1 MSSAF
6 VDSAIA
12 QPRLDAAAGSR
23 RFPVTGVL
31 SRCQLPLLLLLA
43 TIWMARS
50 PYSASNLEVPP
61 DSVEYALAP
70 AQVLETGHY
79 QIIVEGRG
87 LPPRYPPWFPLA
99 VIFPVYALL
108 GAEPGNAILGITF
121 LAVAGVG
128 IAWAIGRRIGGAVG
142 GILAGLGV
150 LALPAYSGWATQI
163 MSDVPCTALVL
174 GGCWLFLRIRART
187 GAPQLLAFWGAGVL
201 IAVAAL
207 FRPVSAA
214 MLLPFAVAAI
224 APWRVRL
231 VLARTAGLLFPMLG
245 AAAATFS
252 YNAATF
258 GSPLRNGYHFW
269 SWTESTPLRDFFA
282 LSSVA
287 LNWQML
293 LRTGLPMLLIIC
305 LALEMA
311 LRRSK
316 SLARKQAAGPLREL
330 VFFVA
335 STGIPML
342 IFHLFYVYP
351 CDRFFLPILTGTAI
365 IAGSLLGLQWG
376 QKYQRAIGTAFVVLL
391 PLVALARIGVPDP
404 VPQRRVAA
412 DRIRE
417 NTPADAV
424 VISAI
429 DPAFLEQRVASHS
442 ARRIVPL
449 SREVE
454 YTRALFSPQ
463 PSVTRDQPTSASEA
477 RRRYLIQFVATE
489 QIDELVKEARQGQ
502 RIFLDTTALKEDED
516 SEAFNL
522 VNSRF
527 RMVRK
532 TPALYELE
540 VR

>member
-6 VDSAIA
+6 ADPVIA
-12 QPRLDAAAGSR
+12 QPRLDVGAASQR
-23 RFPVTGVL
+23 LPFTRVL
-31 SRCQLPLLLLLA
+31 SRYQLPLLLLIA
-43 TIWMARS
+43 SIWMARS

-87 LPPRYPPWFPLA
+87 LPPRYPPWFPMA
-99 VIFPVYALL
+99 VIFPVYALF

-128 IAWAIGRRIGGAVG
+128 IAWAIGKRIGGAVG

-150 LALPAYSGWATQI
+150 LALPAYSGWATQV

-174 GGCWLFLRIRART
+174 GGCWLFLRIRTRP
-187 GAPQLLAFWGAGVL
+187 GSPQLWAFWGAGVL
-201 IAVAAL
+201 IAVATL

-214 MLLPFAVAAI
+214 MLLPFAVTAI
-224 APWRVRL
+224 APWKVRL
-231 VLARTAGLLFPMLG
+231 ALARTAGLLFPMLG
-245 AAAATFS
+245 AAAATVS
-252 YNAATF
+252 YNTATF

-269 SWTESTPLRDFFA
+269 SWTESTPLRDFFT
-282 LSSVA
+282 LSSVG

-293 LRTGLPMLLIIC
+293 LRTGLPILLIVC
-305 LALEMA
+305 LAVEMA
-311 LRRSK
+311 LRRNK
-316 SLARKQAAGPLREL
+316 SSARKEAADPLRDL

-365 IAGSLLGLQWG
+365 IAGSLMGLLWG
-376 QKYQRAIGTAFVVLL
+376 KKHQRAIGAAFAALL

-424 VISAI
+424 IISAI
-429 DPAFLEQRVASHS
+429 DPVFLEQRVAGHS

-454 YTRALFSPQ
+454 YTRALFSSQ
-463 PSVTRDQPTSASEA
+463 SSAAKDQPISTGGA
-477 RRRYLIQFVATE
+477 RRRYIIQFVATE
-489 QIDELVKEARQGQ
+489 QIDELVKEARQGR
-502 RIFLDTTALKEDED
+502 RIFLDTTALEEDD
-516 SEAFNL
+516 SEAFKL
-522 VNSRF
+522 VNSHF
-527 RMVRK
+527 RMTRK
-532 TPALYELE
+532 APALYELE
-540 VR
+540 AL

>member
-6 VDSAIA
+6 ADPTIA
-12 QPRLDAAAGSR
+12 QPRLHVGSASQR
-23 RFPVTGVL
+23 LSFTGVL
-31 SRCQLPLLLLLA
+31 SRCQLPLLLLIA
-43 TIWMARS
+43 AIWMARS

-150 LALPAYSGWATQI
+150 LALPAYSGWATQV

-187 GAPQLLAFWGAGVL
+187 GSPQLLAFWGAGVL

-214 MLLPFAVAAI
+214 MLLPFAVTAI
-224 APWRVRL
+224 APWKVRL
-231 VLARTAGLLFPMLG
+231 ALARTAGLLFPMLG

-252 YNAATF
+252 YNTATF

-269 SWTESTPLRDFFA
+269 SWTKSTPLHDFFA
-282 LSSVA
+282 LSNVG
-287 LNWQML
+287 LNWQTL
-293 LRTGLPMLLIIC
+293 LRTGLPILLIIC
-305 LALEMA
+305 LAVEIA

-316 SLARKQAAGPLREL
+316 SSARKEAAGPLRDL
-330 VFFVA
+330 IFFVA

-365 IAGSLLGLQWG
+365 IAGSLLGLQLG
-376 QKYQRAIGTAFVVLL
+376 KKYQRAIGVAFAVLL
-391 PLVALARIGVPDP
+391 PLVALARISVPDP
-404 VPQRRVAA
+404 APQRRVAA

-424 VISAI
+424 IISAI
-429 DPAFLEQRVASHS
+429 DPVFLEQRVARHS

-454 YTRALFSPQ
+454 YTRALFVPQ
-463 PSVTRDQPTSASEA
+463 SGATKDQPISTGGA
-477 RRRYLIQFVATE
+477 RRRYIIQFVATE
-489 QIDELVKEARQGQ
+489 QIDELVNEARQGR
-502 RIFLDTTALKEDED
+502 RIFLDTTALEEDD
-516 SEAFNL
+516 SEAFRL

-527 RMVRK
+527 RMTRK
-532 TPALYELE
+532 APALYELE
-540 VR
+540 AP